1 MCRKFSRMQFLSI
14 DNAVKMKREA
24 RMFKNRASL
33 IRTFVLASAAILLG
47 VGCNTVSRDYP
58 GVSHDELWQAALGAA
73 RNPQYSNWFVTENG
87 VFVDAGANRIEIYRQ
102 LKRDYAEPGEA
113 LRRQSE
119 TWTFSVLVEADH
131 RVPKIILNSRAAIR
145 PPNFLTEAD
154 HFFGEIDSRLAQLP
168 IDLSN
173 PASAITTTQ
182 VADPNGLESPTARDT
197 STQTI
202 PDPAPAVANPSEVPP
217 PLISP

>member
-1 MCRKFSRMQFLSI
+1 MC
-14 DNAVKMKREA
+14 
-24 RMFKNRASL
+24 
-33 IRTFVLASAAILLG
+33 AAILLG
-47 VGCNTVSRDYP
+47 AGCNTVSRDYP

-73 RNPQYSNWFVTENG
+73 RNPKYSNWFVTENG
-87 VFVDAGANRIEIYRQ
+87 VFVDADANRIEIYRE

-113 LRRQSE
+113 LRRQNE
-119 TWTFSVLVEADH
+119 TWTFSVLVDADD

-168 IDLSN
+168 MDSSK
-173 PASAITTTQ
+173 PASAITTMQ
-182 VADPNGLESPTARDT
+182 VADPNGLEAPSARDT

-202 PDPAPAVANPSEVPP
+202 PDPAPAVANPSGVQP
-217 PLISP
+217 PLTGP

>member
-1 MCRKFSRMQFLSI
+1 MC
-14 DNAVKMKREA
+14 AV
-24 RMFKNRASL
+24 
-33 IRTFVLASAAILLG
+33 ILLAA
-47 VGCNTVSRDYP
+47 GCNTVSRDYP

-73 RNPQYSNWFVTENG
+73 RNPKYSNWFVTENG
-87 VFVDAGANRIEIYRQ
+87 VFVDADANRIEIYRE

-119 TWTFSVLVEADH
+119 TWTFSVLVDADD
-131 RVPKIILNSRAAIR
+131 RVPKIVLNSRAAIR

-168 IDLSN
+168 IDLSK

-182 VADPNGLESPTARDT
+182 VADPNGLEAPSARDT

-202 PDPAPAVANPSEVPP
+202 PDPLPAVANPSGVQP
-217 PLISP
+217 PLTGP

>member
-1 MCRKFSRMQFLSI
+1 MMC
-14 DNAVKMKREA
+14 AV
-24 RMFKNRASL
+24 L
-33 IRTFVLASAAILLG
+33 LLAA
-47 VGCNTVSRDYP
+47 GCNTVSRDYP

-73 RNPQYSNWFVTENG
+73 RNPKYSNWFVTENG
-87 VFVDAGANRIEIYRQ
+87 VFVDADANRIEIYRE

-113 LRRQSE
+113 LRRQNE
-119 TWTFSVLVEADH
+119 TWTFSVLVDADD
-131 RVPKIILNSRAAIR
+131 RVPKIVLNSRAAIR

-168 IDLSN
+168 IDLSK

-182 VADPNGLESPTARDT
+182 VADPNGLEAPSARDT

-202 PDPAPAVANPSEVPP
+202 PDPAPAVANPSGVQP
-217 PLISP
+217 PLTGP